1 MIRSFVEMML
11 GDFGRQLLY
20 FYEANSC
27 VINSVIFTYGLFMLL
42 SWNNLVRVYRF
53 LVIEVAKTVHLDE
66 DLNRKSTTKKVQK
79 NIVIPWEKAIQV
91 SPFPFM
97 ARIGAIFPKRMSVEN
112 LQSYFDEKD
121 IVENAIKLLKG
132 ENIRRITPSS
142 QRIMRR
148 ERDRKTEEARS
159 ELKKPE

>member
-1 MIRSFVEMML
+1 MIRSFVEMLL

-27 VINSVIFTYGLFMLL
+27 VINSVVFTYGLFMLL

-53 LVIEVAKTVHLDE
+53 LVIEVAKNVHLDE
-66 DLNRKSTTKKVQK
+66 ELNRKSTAKKVRES
-79 NIVIPWEKAIQV
+79 VEIPWEKAIQV
-91 SPFPFM
+91 SPFPFI
-97 ARIGAIFPKRMSVEN
+97 ARIGAIFPKRMSVES
-112 LQSYFDEKD
+112 LQNYFEEKEL
-121 IVENAIKLLKG
+121 VESAIKLLKG

-148 ERDRKTEEARS
+148 ERDRKTEQARN